1 MSFTKNSSSLNNY
14 IFIFLFISPIYLWGI
29 TLNFVEIRH
38 LILILFIPILYY
50 RKFSE
55 KDLLILLLCIAI
67 FFHKISISKLNQIM
81 DALLI
86 FLYLFIIIKIIQQ
99 YYQKFLKTILGQTN
113 LFLILFILSC
123 VGITIYHQYYFGIFF
138 GHCIIGCF
146 SLFNLFFL
154 ENSHLGMIS
163 SSIIFYFLYLF
174 SNNYKKISIFLLS
187 VFVLICLLNYSLT
200 FGASLIFN
208 SLFILF
214 FFWKKINL
222 KYSIILILI
231 TIFSSSIII
240 NNKLYLVKVQSIV
253 EPIKKLFIFEQKEDE
268 ASKNLNQL
276 DKIKEKPVKKNL
288 SSDVWIKSLKV
299 ALISIT
305 NYPFGVGLNNFEI
318 AHEKFINEISVNY
331 PMTQKLN
338 IQDASNNLSKIITE
352 FGIFSL
358 LLAYLLLRFIFSK
371 NIDLGYKIFLLPN
384 IFTQLLFRG
393 AGYFNGGFIIFFIVM
408 IYLIFEKN
416 NK

>member
-231 TIFSSSIII
+231 TIFSSTIII

>member
-1 MSFTKNSSSLNNY
+1 
-14 IFIFLFISPIYLWGI
+14 
-29 TLNFVEIRH
+29 
-38 LILILFIPILYY
+38 
-50 RKFSE
+50 
-55 KDLLILLLCIAI
+55 
-67 FFHKISISKLNQIM
+67 M

-86 FLYLFIIIKIIQQ
+86 FIFIYNYKN
-99 YYQKFLKTILGQTN
+99 YSTILSKILKNYSRSNKFVSNIIYIIMCWNYN
-113 LFLILFILSC
+113 LSSILFW
-123 VGITIYHQYYFGIFF
+123 HIFWSR
-138 GHCIIGCF
+138 IIGCF

-222 KYSIILILI
+222 KYAIILILI

-253 EPIKKLFIFEQKEDE
+253 EPIKKLFIFEQK
-268 ASKNLNQL
+268 KMKQQNLNQL

-318 AHEKFINEISVNY
+318 AHEKFANEISVNY
-331 PMTQKLN
+331 PMTQKMN
-338 IQDASNNLSKIITE
+338 IKTPLIT
-352 FGIFSL
+352 
-358 LLAYLLLRFIFSK
+358 YLKL
-371 NIDLGYKIFLLPN
+371 
-384 IFTQLLFRG
+384 
-393 AGYFNGGFIIFFIVM
+393 
-408 IYLIFEKN
+408 
-416 NK
+416 

>member
-67 FFHKISISKLNQIM
+67 FFHKISISKLNQII

-222 KYSIILILI
+222 KYAIILILI

-358 LLAYLLLRFIFSK
+358 LLTYLLLRFIFSK

-408 IYLIFEKN
+408 IYLVFEKN

>member
-222 KYSIILILI
+222 KYAIILILI

-358 LLAYLLLRFIFSK
+358 LLTYLLLRFIFSK

-384 IFTQLLFRG
+384 IFTQILFRG
-393 AGYFNGGFIIFFIVM
+393 AGYFNGGFIIFFIFM
-408 IYLIFEKN
+408 ISLVFEKN

>member
-1 MSFTKNSSSLNNY
+1 
-14 IFIFLFISPIYLWGI
+14 
-29 TLNFVEIRH
+29 
-38 LILILFIPILYY
+38 
-50 RKFSE
+50 
-55 KDLLILLLCIAI
+55 
-67 FFHKISISKLNQIM
+67 
-81 DALLI
+81 
-86 FLYLFIIIKIIQQ
+86 
-99 YYQKFLKTILGQTN
+99 
-113 LFLILFILSC
+113 
-123 VGITIYHQYYFGIFF
+123 
-138 GHCIIGCF
+138 
-146 SLFNLFFL
+146 
-154 ENSHLGMIS
+154 MIS

-174 SNNYKKISIFLLS
+174 SNSYKKISIFLLS
-187 VFVLICLLNYSLT
+187 VFLLICFLNYSLT

-214 FFWKKINL
+214 FFWRKINL

-231 TIFSSSIII
+231 TIFSSTIII
-240 NNKLYLVKVQSIV
+240 KNKLYLVKVQSIV

-358 LLAYLLLRFIFSK
+358 MLAYLLLRFIFSK

-408 IYLIFEKN
+408 IYLVFEKN

>member
-1 MSFTKNSSSLNNY
+1 MSFTKNSSFLNNN
-14 IFIFLFISPIYLWGI
+14 IFIVLFISPIYLWGI
-29 TLNFVEIRH
+29 TLNIIEIRH

-50 RKFSE
+50 RKFSK
-55 KDLLILLLCIAI
+55 KDLLILLLCFAI
-67 FFHKISISKLNQIM
+67 FFHKISISKLNQII

-113 LFLILFILSC
+113 FFLILFILSC

-146 SLFNLFFL
+146 SQFNLFFL

-174 SNNYKKISIFLLS
+174 SNSYKKISIFLLS
-187 VFVLICLLNYSLT
+187 VFVLICFLNYSLT

-214 FFWKKINL
+214 FFWRKINL

-231 TIFSSSIII
+231 TIFSSTIII

-268 ASKNLNQL
+268 ASNNLNQL

-358 LLAYLLLRFIFSK
+358 MLVYLLLRFIFSK